1 VLLGLPGL
9 RLNVDPLICLTGV
22 PIPEMNQRELRNFLP
37 MFLIHLTEQMGN
49 GS

>member
-1 VLLGLPGL
+1 VLLLGLPGL

-22 PIPEMNQRELRNFLP
+22 PIPEMNQR
-37 MFLIHLTEQMGN
+37 QMGN